1 MVPPTPDLCII
12 PLRDGKKV
20 PDALAKLLDPV
31 DMTSMHEYVLAAHTP
46 VELHYHDFDEYWLF
60 TEGHPCVTLRL
71 PDGTTGIYHLK
82 PGDLVATLRG
92 VEHTLTADHTLTY
105 FQFSSQKRSHA
116 RQEHLIRMKDEG

>member
-1 MVPPTPDLCII
+1 MMISTPDICVV

-20 PDALAKLLDPV
+20 PDTLADLLDPV
-31 DMTSMHEYVLAAHTP
+31 DMTSIHEYILAAHTP

-71 PDGTTGIYHLK
+71 ADGTKGTYHLK

-105 FQFSSQKRSHA
+105 FQFSSQKRPDA
-116 RQEHLIRMKDEG
+116 RGGHLVRGEG